1 MKAMPHL
8 EDDLV
13 SQTRLNMVEGQLK
26 PGGVRDYALTKMIG
40 TISREAFVGSDVRA
54 VAYADRELPSQAGD
68 ARRVLL
74 SPLAFARLAELA
86 ELRADDVVLDIAGGS
101 GYSAAVI
108 AGLVNTVIA
117 LEDDEAF
124 CEKAGTIWQEIGVNN
139 AVAVQGRLAE
149 GQAKQ
154 APFNVIFINGCV
166 ADVPR
171 DLLGQLVDA
180 GRLVCVQ
187 EVDGAQKAI
196 IYTRIDDSFARRI
209 AFDICAPEL
218 ESFKPAPKFQF

>member
-8 EDDLV
+8 EDDPV

-124 CEKAGTIWQEIGVNN
+124 CEKAGTIWQEIGVDN
-139 AVAVQGRLAE
+139 AVAVQGRLAK

-166 ADVPR
+166 VDVPR

-209 AFDICAPEL
+209 AFDVCAPEL
-218 ESFKPAPKFQF
+218 ESFKPAPKFKF

>member
-8 EDDLV
+8 EDDPV
-13 SQTRLNMVEGQLK
+13 GQTRLNMVEGQLK

-40 TISREAFVGSDVRA
+40 TVSREAFVGSDVRA

-117 LEDDEAF
+117 LEDNEAF
-124 CEKAGTIWQEIGVNN
+124 CEKAGTIWQEIGVDN
-139 AVAVQGRLAE
+139 AVAVQGLLAE

-154 APFNVIFINGCV
+154 APFNVIFINGRV

-187 EVDGAQKAI
+187 EVDGAQKAT
-196 IYTRIDDSFARRI
+196 IYTRIGDSFARRV
-209 AFDICAPEL
+209 AFDIRAPEL
-218 ESFKPAPKFQF
+218 ESFKPAPKFEF

>member
-124 CEKAGTIWQEIGVNN
+124 CEKAGTIWQEIGVDN

-196 IYTRIDDSFARRI
+196 IYTRIDDCFARRI

-218 ESFKPAPKFQF
+218 ESFKPAPKFKF

>member
-1 MKAMPHL
+1 M
-8 EDDLV
+8 
-13 SQTRLNMVEGQLK
+13 
-26 PGGVRDYALTKMIG
+26 
-40 TISREAFVGSDVRA
+40 
-54 VAYADRELPSQAGD
+54 
-68 ARRVLL
+68 
-74 SPLAFARLAELA
+74 
-86 ELRADDVVLDIAGGS
+86 VLDIAGGT

-124 CEKAGTIWQEIGVNN
+124 CEKAGTVWQEIGIDN
-139 AVAVQGRLAE
+139 AVAVQGPLAE
-149 GQAKQ
+149 GQNKQ

-166 ADVPR
+166 ADVPH
-171 DLLGQLVDA
+171 DLLGQLTDA

-196 IYTRIDDSFARRI
+196 IYTRIGDSFARRI

-218 ESFKPAPKFQF
+218 DSFKPAPKFEF

>member
-8 EDDLV
+8 EDDPV
-13 SQTRLNMVEGQLK
+13 TQTRINMVEGQLK
-26 PGGVRDYALTKMIG
+26 PGGVRDYRLTKMICN
-40 TISREAFVGSDVRA
+40 IAREAFVAADVRS

-68 ARRVLL
+68 ARRQLL
-74 SPLAFARLAELA
+74 SPLTFARLAELA
-86 ELRADDVVLDIAGGS
+86 DLRADDVVLDIAGGT

-124 CEKAGTIWQEIGVNN
+124 CEKAGAVWQDLGVDN
-139 AVAVQGRLAE
+139 AVAVQGPLTD
-149 GQAKQ
+149 GQRKQ
-154 APFNVIFINGCV
+154 APFNVIFVNGCV
-166 ADVPR
+166 ADVPH
-171 DLLGQLVDA
+171 DLLDQLVDR

-196 IYTRIDDSFARRI
+196 IYTRIGDSFAHRI
-209 AFDICAPEL
+209 AFDSRAPVL
-218 ESFKPAPKFQF
+218 DSFKPAPKFEF

>member
-8 EDDLV
+8 EDDPV
-13 SQTRLNMVEGQLK
+13 SQMRLNMVEGQLK

-40 TISREAFVGSDVRA
+40 TISREAFVASDVRA

-86 ELRADDVVLDIAGGS
+86 ELHADDVVLDIGGGS

-108 AGLVNTVIA
+108 AGLVNTVIG
-117 LEDDEAF
+117 LEDDESF
-124 CEKAGTIWQEIGVNN
+124 CEKAGSNWQEIGVNN
-139 AVAVQGRLAE
+139 AVAVQGPLAA

-154 APFNVIFINGCV
+154 APFDLIFINGCV
-166 ADVPR
+166 ADVSHE
-171 DLLGQLVDA
+171 LLGQLVDS
-180 GRLVCVQ
+180 GRLVCVE

-196 IYTRIDDSFARRI
+196 IYTRIGDSFARRV
-209 AFDICAPEL
+209 AFDISAPEL
-218 ESFKPAPKFQF
+218 ESFKPASKFEF